1 MKLSVIIPTRNRC
14 VLLGETLDSIKNQSL
29 STESFE
35 VIVVDNGST
44 DDTKRVVESYMGSLT
59 NLRYEFV
66 SEPGLHEGRHGG
78 LAASR
83 GDILIYIDDDI
94 EAFPKW
100 LETYADVFSDQSVVM
115 AGGNNIPKFLEEP
128 PQWLLALWEQS
139 LSNEGRILSTL
150 SLLERFGDR
159 REFSPHLVWG
169 CNFAIR
175 KSILL
180 ECGGFHPDGVPKELI
195 RYRGDGETSVSQYIV
210 DQGLKCVFDPEASV
224 YHKVTAGRMTHTYFR
239 DRGYAQGIS
248 DSYTTFRNGGKLV
261 RNDSLFTRIL
271 RRLKKMLLDKLF
283 LPKESQDALRM
294 FSLGYRAGYNFHQ
307 KCFREDKSVRDWVVK
322 EKYY

>member
-1 MKLSVIIPTRNRC
+1 MYLSVIIPTRNRC
-14 VLLGETLDSIKNQSL
+14 KLLGDALESIKNQSL
-29 STESFE
+29 SIESFE
-35 VIVVDNGST
+35 VIVVDNGSK
-44 DDTKRVVESYMGSLT
+44 DDTKCVVESYKDSLT

-66 SEPGLHEGRHGG
+66 SEPGLHEGRHAG

-83 GDILIYIDDDI
+83 GDILIYVDDDI
-94 EAFPKW
+94 EAFPQW
-100 LETYADVFSDQSVVM
+100 LETYTDVFSDKSVAM
-115 AGGNNIPKFLEEP
+115 AGGNNIPKFLVEP
-128 PQWLLALWEQS
+128 PQWLLALWERS
-139 LSNEGRILSTL
+139 LSDEGRSLSAL

-159 REFSPHLVWG
+159 RKFSPHLVWG

-210 DQGLKCVFDPEASV
+210 DQGLTCIFDPEASV
-224 YHKVTAGRMTHTYFR
+224 YHKVTADRMTHKYFR

-248 DSYTTFRNGGKLV
+248 DSFTALRNGGAIPRSKSFPMRV
-261 RNDSLFTRIL
+261 FRKVSE
-271 RRLKKMLLDKLF
+271 MLLDLVF
-283 LPKESQDALRM
+283 LPKESRNALRM
-294 FSLGYRAGYNFHQ
+294 LADGYREGYSYHQQCFHD
-307 KCFREDKSVRDWVVK
+307 DKSVRDWVFK